1 MLRWR
6 MTRKSLLGTVSR
18 VARASMGG
26 RQPIG
31 GVTGKNG
38 AVVPV
43 RTGQGNADRLLAVTD
58 SEMVEKPDLGTTDTA
73 AGEAAAD
80 QTPRVTKRTVKR
92 MQMLKRTACARS
104 VREETLRCWWLPLVT
119 VG

>member
-1 MLRWR
+1 
-6 MTRKSLLGTVSR
+6 
-18 VARASMGG
+18 MGG
-26 RQPIG
+26 RQPTG

-73 AGEAAAD
+73 AGEAAAN
-80 QTPRVTKRTVKR
+80 QTPRSVAKRVTKRTVKR